1 MSGVWMRRQGTDQFI
16 RIDELTEPHVLERG
30 PSPDRQSLA
39 VWTRPAAFFAR
50 VRATTRAHAFLGQV
64 GLPRHRG
71 ARHGGQASRSMPRT
85 GRASDRRPAVWRYGR
100 QWHRS
105 AYSLPS
111 LTSHPFER
119 AQSLYPAHFR
129 ARIRRAGTWRE
140 DPAPATL

>member
-71 ARHGGQASRSMPRT
+71 CPS
-85 GRASDRRPAVWRYGR
+85 RRPSVALDAA
-100 QWHRS
+100 HR
-105 AYSLPS
+105 
-111 LTSHPFER
+111 EG
-119 AQSLYPAHFR
+119 Q
-129 ARIRRAGTWRE
+129 
-140 DPAPATL
+140 